1 MTEKALHNEQ
11 GERIFRFEHS
21 LAIAISAFTNPFI
34 LLLFVLTVTN
44 WSSILNSFDNFA
56 LFVVIT
62 VLPTFLYYINLIRQH
77 KKHPLHFVAISQD
90 KRNSLYLLCIFCL
103 AFNIVFFAYVQDRFW
118 TLHALVFLIGTSLFY
133 LINKYIGK
141 ASMHAAAYTFSI
153 LYLADRVS
161 MSFAILFIG
170 LPIIFWSRIKLH
182 KHSWLELLLGTSIGM
197 IIGLLSWTIR

>member
-1 MTEKALHNEQ
+1 
-11 GERIFRFEHS
+11 
-21 LAIAISAFTNPFI
+21 
-34 LLLFVLTVTN
+34 
-44 WSSILNSFDNFA
+44 
-56 LFVVIT
+56 
-62 VLPTFLYYINLIRQH
+62 
-77 KKHPLHFVAISQD
+77 
-90 KRNSLYLLCIFCL
+90 
-103 AFNIVFFAYVQDRFW
+103 VQDRFW